1 MYHINANL
9 LILQRRLFSKP
20 SNMPPQ
26 AICWR
31 RLHHTSF
38 RHIIRFLFRGRREK
52 ALVLGRPWNNR
63 LFRERR
69 DEQALSRVWV
79 SNDETMYQMQYKL
92 RSCHASLPQPS
103 GKMSKK
109 CAIIFGANGI
119 SGIAM
124 TKTLL
129 ASDEWGPIVCVS
141 RRPPQLETNDSRI
154 QFVSIDMVTS
164 SAEDLASKLSA
175 TGAATAQYAFFY
187 TYIEKQDP
195 QEIADVNKMLLE
207 KALQATSLV
216 APKLKSFML
225 QTGTKVRATLCTLNS
240 LTLSQ
245 MNYNNPFFFPS
256 TMVTIL
262 EVTNWLRIIPGKK
275 MLLDSPN
282 IFTIFKKTYSKRTQT
297 VRTGDGS
304 SLDQASS
311 LESQRVCMWKKPN
324 VCAN

>member
-1 MYHINANL
+1 
-9 LILQRRLFSKP
+9 
-20 SNMPPQ
+20 
-26 AICWR
+26 
-31 RLHHTSF
+31 
-38 RHIIRFLFRGRREK
+38 
-52 ALVLGRPWNNR
+52 
-63 LFRERR
+63 
-69 DEQALSRVWV
+69 
-79 SNDETMYQMQYKL
+79 
-92 RSCHASLPQPS
+92 
-103 GKMSKK
+103 MSKK

-129 ASDEWGPIVCVS
+129 ASDEWGPIICVS

-175 TGAATAQYAFFY
+175 TGAAIAQYAFFY

-240 LTLSQ
+240 LTQ
-245 MNYNNPFFFPS
+245 
-256 TMVTIL
+256 
-262 EVTNWLRIIPGKK
+262 
-275 MLLDSPN
+275 PN
-282 IFTIFKKTYSKRTQT
+282 E
-297 VRTGDGS
+297 
-304 SLDQASS
+304 L
-311 LESQRVCMWKKPN
+311 
-324 VCAN
+324 